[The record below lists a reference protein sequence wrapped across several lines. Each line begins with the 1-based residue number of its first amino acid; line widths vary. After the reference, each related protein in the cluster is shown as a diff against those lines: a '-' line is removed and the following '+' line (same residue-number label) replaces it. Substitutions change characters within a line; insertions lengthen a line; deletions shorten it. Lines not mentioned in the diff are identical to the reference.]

1 MAIFFSEV
9 QTPYGAR
16 KITKVGGGAGRVVKI
31 FTNQNADRINDA
43 KRSYGETFFPKADR
57 FYWQKLKKFGI
68 ILKKTNRKS

>member
-9 QTPYGAR
+9 RAPYGAR
-16 KITKVGGGAGRVVKI
+16 KIPKVGGGAGRVVKI
-31 FTNQNADRINDA
+31 FTSQYADRINRT
-43 KRSYGETFFPKADR
+43 KRSYDETFFPKIDL